1 MSSESSVYRSVYQA
15 HYRSVIRDAERIIVS
30 TMMSYGGPF
39 AVAVSGGKDSV
50 AMAHLVA
57 QYSSNLIVLWND
69 SGLELPESETIV
81 RQTAALIGAPVV
93 VAKGDA
99 LNIKL
104 AKGRDNAERTAKHTD
119 QLAIIAPVKAAL
131 EEHKIRVEFV
141 GLRKDESRNRRIML
155 SKYGPAHESKRWG
168 CVTCWPMMNWT
179 GPDCLA
185 YLDEHHLPL
194 HPAYLRVPEERRHEA
209 RVSWVW
215 DSSREKMGELELIR
229 KWYPELYRKLR
240 DAGLPGF

>member
-1 MSSESSVYRSVYQA
+1 MNQQAVYRSVFNT
-15 HYRSVIRDAERIIVS
+15 HYRSVIRDAERTIVS
-30 TMMSYGGPF
+30 TMMSYGGPY

-57 QYSSNLIVLWND
+57 QFTDDLIVLWND

-81 RQTAALIGAPVV
+81 RQTAAMIGVPVV

-99 LNIKL
+99 LNLKV
-104 AKGRDNAERTAKHTD
+104 AKGRVEAERTAKHTD
-119 QLAIIAPVKAAL
+119 QLAIIGPVKAAL

-141 GLRKDESRNRRIML
+141 GLRKDESQNRRITL
-155 SKYGPAHESKRWG
+155 SKYGYAHESKRWG
-168 CVTCWPMMNWT
+168 CVTCWPMAEWT
-179 GPDCLA
+179 GADCLA

-194 HPAYLRVPEERRHEA
+194 HPAYLRIPEDRRHEG

-215 DSSREKMGELELIR
+215 DSTREKSGELELIR